1 MKRRI
6 GFQFQFNQHFICF
19 LCVCA
24 AHSPKCE
31 ANRKDEW
38 SEMAMPCQWHTDI
51 FSTFRCSAFNIQYGH
66 WSGQARGWY
75 LKMLIVGKNGN
86 SLVGRRLSTRDF
98 HTLRMQKYQSIRVI
112 IIIGRVRCIAFEW
125 WCGMLAIRLY
135 VRPYVRLLNALIRF
149 DFFLLAILFL
159 RFPFGLIANSSG
171 VSDCDYV
178 FVCVF
183 LYLSRYAL

>member
-1 MKRRI
+1 M
-6 GFQFQFNQHFICF
+6 
-19 LCVCA
+19 
-24 AHSPKCE
+24 AH
-31 ANRKDEW
+31 RY
-38 SEMAMPCQWHTDI
+38 
-51 FSTFRCSAFNIQYGH
+51 STFRCSAFNIQYGH

-149 DFFLLAILFL
+149 DLFFFTRHSSSLVPL
-159 RFPFGLIANSSG
+159 RLNCKFIWCFWLWLCI
-171 VSDCDYV
+171 C
-178 FVCVF
+178 VCVS
-183 LYLSRYAL
+183 LSLSLCAVRGSKFDKCGRWGCSTCSYSFRRLRIPVENEENQRWMKCW

>member
-1 MKRRI
+1 MKRN
-6 GFQFQFNQHFICF
+6 GH
-19 LCVCA
+19 
-24 AHSPKCE
+24 
-31 ANRKDEW
+31 
-38 SEMAMPCQWHTDI
+38 AMPMAHRY
-51 FSTFRCSAFNIQYGH
+51 STFRCSAFNIQYGH